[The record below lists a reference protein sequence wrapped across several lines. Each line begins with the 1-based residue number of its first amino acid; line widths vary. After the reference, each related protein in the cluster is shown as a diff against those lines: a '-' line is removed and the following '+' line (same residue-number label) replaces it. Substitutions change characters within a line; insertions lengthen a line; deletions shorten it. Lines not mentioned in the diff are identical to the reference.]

1 MRVTDSRK
9 PVELR
14 HLLNVAK
21 FHHGLKFGRMYPH
34 SPLLSQHSLHSITYF
49 FEFAYFIFSLKQARQ
64 MGGGAAIPTPRPA
77 LPPQD
82 LRQGKKYGILALEIG
97 KCW

>member
-14 HLLNVAK
+14 HLLNAGK
-21 FHHGLKFGRMYPH
+21 FHYGLKFGRMYPH

-49 FEFAYFIFSLKQARQ
+49 FEFAYFILSLKQARQ
-64 MGGGAAIPTPRPA
+64 MEGGAGAPRPSQQISA
-77 LPPQD
+77 PPQGSD
-82 LRQGKKYGILALEIG
+82 LPAYRPPANGLQQ
-97 KCW
+97 